1 MKDLTKKELAY
12 VIEALLFA
20 SCCDI
25 CAEWEDEDI
34 DQFVAIAKKIQ
45 GRKNVELKKIHLFG
59 VAKNYEDKK
68 TASYIK
74 KNFKINKKR

>member
-25 CAEWEDEDI
+25 CADWDDEARDKI
-34 DQFVAIAKKIQ
+34 VGIAKKIQ
-45 GRKNVELKKIHLFG
+45 GRKNVELKNVHLFG
-59 VAKNYEDKK
+59 IAKNYEDKK
-68 TASYIK
+68 TASFIK